1 MKKHKKLI
9 ITFGSIILSILI
21 IILIFGIYFG
31 NYYHGVLVDD
41 YLVSNENVMVDE
53 NDYLSFIPKDEIKG
67 GIILYPGAKV
77 EYSAYSELMYKLAL
91 EGYASFIVE
100 MPLNFAIFGIN
111 KADEIIEDYKSID
124 KWYLMGHSLGGA
136 IVSSY
141 ANKHIDDIE
150 GVILLAAYST
160 SDLSETKVLSIYGS
174 NDLVLSK
181 DKYEENKINLGSN
194 FVESIID
201 GGNHANFGSY
211 GVQSGDGEAT
221 IEQDLQIDLTIQ
233 SILDFIS

>member
-1 MKKHKKLI
+1 MKKKE
-9 ITFGSIILSILI
+9 TFGSIILSILI

-31 NYYHGVLVDD
+31 NYYHAVLVDD
-41 YLVSNENVMVDE
+41 YLVSNENVMVEE

-111 KADEIIEDYKSID
+111 KADEIIEDYQSINN
-124 KWYLMGHSLGGA
+124 WYLMGHSLGGA
-136 IVSSY
+136 MVSSY

-160 SDLSETKVLSIYGS
+160 SDLSETKVVSIYGS
-174 NDLVLSK
+174 NDSVLSK
-181 DKYEENKINLGSN
+181 DKYEENKINLCSN
-194 FVESIID
+194 YVESIID